1 MDERCGEAHPSRTE
15 SQRAATEQ
23 AGPQAVTELGPLVIV
38 PFHAS
43 WDAGPANFL
52 QTCCVIVG
60 AGPQDVRFL
69 RDMLKHAYHW
79 RLNEDPDLPVARYV
93 NGWGRPGDV
102 GLIAWENGP
111 VGAAWYR
118 RFPAS
123 APGFGFVDEQTPELT
138 IAVVPS
144 RRGSGLGGQLLEALL
159 TRAKEDGHAA
169 ISLSAEKGMT
179 KLYERFGFQ
188 PVEDKDGTVTMR
200 ADLG

>member
-1 MDERCGEAHPSRTE
+1 
-15 SQRAATEQ
+15 
-23 AGPQAVTELGPLVIV
+23 VIR
-38 PFHAS
+38 
-43 WDAGPANFL
+43 
-52 QTCCVIVG
+52 Q

-93 NGWGRPGDV
+93 NNWGRPGDA
-102 GLIAWENGP
+102 GLIAWEAGP

-118 RFPAS
+118 LFPAD

-144 RRGSGLGGQLLEALL
+144 RRGGGTGGQLMEALL
-159 TRAKEDGHAA
+159 ARAKEQGHSAV
-169 ISLSAEKGMT
+169 SLSAEQGMT

-188 PVEDKDGTVTMR
+188 AVEEKDGTVTMR
-200 ADLG
+200 ADLT